1 MTERMSKRKGDS
13 IIQEF
18 RTASRNYSDASI
30 FMHEAIA
37 RKAGLTGADH
47 KYLGLILQHKELTA
61 GDLSKLTGLTTGAVT
76 GLIDRLGKKR
86 LLKRQFTK
94 DDRRKVIIVPNVEN
108 AMKLLQPLF
117 RELQQKTSDLIA
129 SFSLTEI
136 QAIERYFIRATAIM
150 KEVTNEMNNKQN
162 D

>member
-1 MTERMSKRKGDS
+1 MSKRKGDS
-13 IIQEF
+13 IIQEL

-150 KEVTNEMNNKQN
+150 KEVTNDINNKQN